1 MSRAKNEGE
10 DNLYPDEDMNNVVP
24 FDQGMAPEE
33 YSQEELQQDDE
44 QQHYQNLAFDLP
56 DYVLSRIAA
65 DIYEAIQSDWDSA
78 EEWRN
83 TLTRGI
89 TELGWKIEEKEYPF
103 KNCADVYSSA
113 YPIACMNFLANAAK
127 ELLPPSGPIDT
138 TIEGLSSPELE
149 DSAYRKKIFGN
160 YYLTEEYIN
169 YYHDTESA
177 FFWCWLSGSGFK
189 KVFQDPTASK
199 ARPLSISIRPE
210 DLIVNFGAT
219 SLSDATRIT
228 HKFLLSGREL
238 KQRMSSGFYMNVDLA
253 HFDGS
258 TDTQD
263 SVADKIENV
272 QGIEFTDYEH
282 NKMYEIYECH
292 TYLDLEGYEGLT
304 EDGEDKNIELPFIV
318 TLDTKNRKILSIY
331 RNYDL
336 GDFDYKRKESFVHY
350 KFAPGLGFYGI
361 GNAQLAAGNAKASAM
376 IKRQCIDAG
385 TLANFPGGLRVKGL
399 RNDANDILVGPTEFR
414 EIDIGGMARIQ
425 DAIMMLPYKDPS
437 PILMQLG
444 DKLEES
450 ISQMSGVNENK
461 IADFNQNAPVG
472 TTYALLESS
481 HRMQSAVIGRIHKAM
496 AQEFK
501 MIFEIFGEYLQDGE
515 EYPFKVPGGE
525 GAVMKEDFSNNVK
538 VVPIS
543 DPNNNSSM
551 MRLVRAESISA
562 IAEKH
567 PDLYN
572 MIEVQKMLLQALN
585 VPDID
590 TLLNDPQKQQQ
601 MLEEQ
606 ALPLDPLTENKN
618 AMMGRPLKVGIE
630 QGHEAHL
637 AVHGNQL
644 SQLNPENPMHQPII
658 AALTLHNIEH
668 EMHMCQVELEAQLQ
682 HQLPEDPTQLSM
694 EDQNDIARI
703 AAEHV
708 KQQQESSQHEP
719 PLDPAKVME
728 EEVQVKRENMITKAE
743 IDKQKVDAE
752 IYKAE
757 LDATIAREKMQME
770 RELKEREL
778 DIKHGIATHQ
788 YDPMQKTDEIY

>member
-1 MSRAKNEGE
+1 MSRAKNDDEG
-10 DNLYPDEDMNNVVP
+10 NLYPPEDMNNVMP
-24 FDQGMAPEE
+24 FDQGMDMQE
-33 YSQEELQQDDE
+33 YPQEEHQQDDE
-44 QQHYQNLAFDLP
+44 QQHYQNLAFNMP
-56 DYVLSRIAA
+56 DTVLSDVASQLY
-65 DIYEAIQSDWDSA
+65 DAIQSDWDSA
-78 EEWRN
+78 AEWRN
-83 TLTRGI
+83 TLTKGLN
-89 TELGWKIEEKEYPF
+89 ELGWKSEEKEYPF

-113 YPIACMNFLANAAK
+113 YPAALMTFLANASK

-138 TIEGLSSPELE
+138 TIVGMSSPELE
-149 DSAYRKKIFGN
+149 DSAYRKKVFGN
-160 YYLTEEYIN
+160 YYLTEEYSN

-189 KVFQDPTASK
+189 KVFQDPSSAT

-219 SLSDATRIT
+219 SLVDATRIT

-238 KQRMSSGFYMNVDLA
+238 KQRMRSGYYMNVDLA
-253 HFDGS
+253 HFDGT
-258 TDTQD
+258 TDSQD
-263 SVADKIENV
+263 VVADKIENL
-272 QGIEFTDYEH
+272 QGIEFSDYEH
-282 NKMYEIYECH
+282 NKVYEIYECH
-292 TYLDLEGYEGLT
+292 TYLDLEGFEALDQ
-304 EDGEDKNIELPFIV
+304 EGEDKGIELPYIV
-318 TLDTKNRKILSIY
+318 TLDIKNKKILSVY
-331 RNYDL
+331 RNFDL

-361 GNAQLAAGNAKASAM
+361 GNAQLSAGNAKASAA

-399 RNDANDILVGPTEFR
+399 RNDTNDILVGPTEFR

-444 DKLEES
+444 DSLENS

-472 TTYALLESS
+472 TTYALLETS

-501 MIFEIFGEYLQDGE
+501 MIFDLFGEYLQDGE
-515 EYPFKVPGGE
+515 EYPFKVPGNE
-525 GAVMKEDFSNNVK
+525 GAIMKEDFSNNVK
-538 VVPIS
+538 VIPIS

-572 MIEVQKMLLQALN
+572 MVEVQKMLLQALN

-590 TLLNDPQKQQQ
+590 TLINDPQKQHQ
-601 MLEEQ
+601 MMIEQ
-606 ALPLDPLTENKN
+606 SVPLDPLTENKN
-618 AMMGRPLKVGIE
+618 AMQGNPLKVGVE
-630 QGHEAHL
+630 QDHQAHL
-637 AVHGNQL
+637 AVHGHQL
-644 SQLNPENPMHQPII
+644 SQLDPANPMHQPII
-658 AALTLHNIEH
+658 ALLTVHNIEH
-668 EMHMCQVELEAQLQ
+668 EMHMCQVELESQLQ
-682 HQLPEDPTQLSM
+682 QQLPEDPTQLSM

-703 AAEHV
+703 AAEHIR
-708 KQQQESSQHEP
+708 QQQESSQQEP
-719 PLDPAKVME
+719 PIDPAKVME
-728 EEVQVKRENMITKAE
+728 EDVQVKRENMLTRAE
-743 IDKQKVDAE
+743 TDKQKVDAE

-757 LDATIAREKMQME
+757 LDATIAREKMQLE
-770 RELKEREL
+770 RDLKEKEL
-778 DIKHGIATHQ
+778 SYKHGV
-788 YDPMQKTDEIY
+788 Y